1 MCVANVLF
9 GAGDICVCAFVYLS
23 VDLMAYAGTC
33 VENTELIKARCVIPL
48 SIPARIFRGL
58 IFLDKC
64 QINHSAKLK
73 VKPIQN
79 LLHFFH
85 HFTPAPP
92 PRHQCAVLIVVA
104 LFTHVF

>member
-1 MCVANVLF
+1 
-9 GAGDICVCAFVYLS
+9 
-23 VDLMAYAGTC
+23 MAYAGNC

-58 IFLDKC
+58 IFLDKR

-85 HFTPAPP
+85 QFNTTTPPNISV
-92 PRHQCAVLIVVA
+92 QYW
-104 LFTHVF
+104 